1 MSVIIRKS
9 LLELIFSG
17 AFMKRWN
24 DKLRPMELVEV
35 DKQGHK
41 MIVAWLLFL
50 RNSSG
55 LDVARKRA
63 LGESIVE
70 GGLFD
75 YLYRLVITDI
85 KPPVFY
91 RIKENPEDYRT
102 LTNWVLSELRPRIMP
117 LGDEFMRRMTDY
129 LMRPEDKGLARRILH
144 AAHLYASYSEFKLLK
159 SINTMDHELIEIE
172 QSFIDRLN
180 DMRDLDGVAELLDE
194 DGNVFGRFARMCGRL
209 RFQKRWSQTPRV
221 PETSV
226 LGHMFIV
233 AAFSWFFSMEVG
245 ACRARCQ
252 NNFFAGLFHDLP
264 ELLTR
269 DIISPVK
276 GSSQDISNLIHEY
289 ENRELDRVVLTPLK
303 AGGYG
308 EIATRLEYLLGLE
321 IGSEFKATIRR
332 DGAIIEATEEQ
343 LFGEYNQDSLDPKDG
358 PLLKVCDSL
367 AAFIE
372 AHTALKN
379 GISSGQLHHA
389 LYRIRNRYN
398 QTPTIA
404 GVQISALLADFD

>member
-9 LLELIFSG
+9 LLELLFSG

-35 DKQGHK
+35 DKQAHK

-50 RNSSG
+50 LNSRDM
-55 LDVARKRA
+55 DVARKRA

-70 GGLFD
+70 GGIFD

-91 RIKENPEDYRT
+91 KIKENPEDYRT
-102 LTNWVLSELRPRIMP
+102 LTNWVVNELRPRIMP
-117 LGDEFMRRMTDY
+117 LGQDFMDRMSDY
-129 LMRPEDKGLARRILH
+129 LMQPEDKGLARRILQ

-159 SINTMDHELIEIE
+159 SINQMDHELTEIE
-172 QSFIDRLN
+172 ESFVSRLEAL
-180 DMRDLDGVAELLDE
+180 RDLEGVSELLD
-194 DGNVFGRFARMCGRL
+194 DDNTVLGRFARMCGRL

-233 AAFSWFFSMEVG
+233 AAYSWFFSMEVG
-245 ACRARCQ
+245 ACRARSQ

-276 GSSQDISNLIHEY
+276 GASEDIAELIHEY
-289 ENRELDRVVLTPLK
+289 EIRELERVVLTPLK
-303 AGGYG
+303 EGGFDDVV
-308 EIATRLEYLLGLE
+308 ARLEYFLGLE
-321 IGSEFKATIRR
+321 IGSEFKACIIR
-332 DGAIIEATEEQ
+332 DGEVLAVSQDKLDTM
-343 LFGEYNQDSLDPKDG
+343 YNQDTLDPKDG
-358 PLLKVCDSL
+358 PILKICDSL
-367 AAFIE
+367 AAYIE

-379 GISSGQLHHA
+379 GISSDQLHHA
-389 LYRIRNRYN
+389 LYRIRQRYN
-398 QTPTIA
+398 ETPVIG
-404 GVQISALLADFD
+404 GVQVSALLADFD

>member
-9 LLELIFSG
+9 LLELVFSG

-35 DKQGHK
+35 DKQAHK
-41 MIVAWLLFL
+41 MIVAWVLFVI
-50 RNSSG
+50 NSRDM
-55 LDVARKRA
+55 DVARRRA

-70 GGLFD
+70 GGIFD

-91 RIKENPEDYRT
+91 RIKENREDYRK
-102 LTNWVLSELRPRIMP
+102 LTSWVVSELAPRLQP
-117 LGDEFMRRMTDY
+117 LGEGFLRRMGEF
-129 LMRPEDKGLARRILH
+129 LMEPEEKGLARRILR
-144 AAHLYASYSEFKLLK
+144 AAHLYASWSEFKLLK
-159 SINTMDHELIEIE
+159 SINTMDHELMEIE
-172 QSFIDRLN
+172 QSFVDRLK
-180 DMRDLDGVAELLDE
+180 DLRDIRGVDELLDDE
-194 DGNVFGRFARMCGRL
+194 NTTLGRFARMCGRL

-233 AAFSWFFSMEVG
+233 AAYGWFFSQEVG
-245 ACRARCQ
+245 ACRARQQ
-252 NNFFAGLFHDLP
+252 NNFFAGLVHDLP

-276 GSSQDISNLIHEY
+276 QSAPEIAELIRQY
-289 ENRELDRVVLTPLK
+289 ELYELEKVVLAPLRD
-303 AGGYG
+303 GGY
-308 EIATRLEYLLGLE
+308 EDVSERMAYFLGLDV
-321 IGSEFKATIRR
+321 GSEFQATIVR
-332 DGAIIEATEEQ
+332 DGKVLAVAADELADN
-343 LFGEYNQDSLDPKDG
+343 NQDTLDPKDG
-358 PLLKVCDSL
+358 ELLKMCDRL

-379 GISSGQLHHA
+379 GISSDQLHQA
-389 LYRIRNRYN
+389 LFRIRNHYKGR
-398 QTPTIA
+398 TTVA
-404 GVQISALLADFD
+404 GVQINALLADFD

>member
-1 MSVIIRKS
+1 
-9 LLELIFSG
+9 
-17 AFMKRWN
+17 
-24 DKLRPMELVEV
+24 MELVEV
-35 DKQGHK
+35 DKQAHK

-50 RNSSG
+50 LNSRDM
-55 LDVARKRA
+55 DVARKRA

-91 RIKENPEDYRT
+91 KIKENPEDYRT
-102 LTNWVLSELRPRIMP
+102 LTNWVINELRPRIMP
-117 LGDEFMRRMTDY
+117 LGQDFMDRMNDY
-129 LMRPEDKGLARRILH
+129 LMQPEDKGLARRILQ

-159 SINTMDHELIEIE
+159 SINRMDHELTEIE
-172 QSFIDRLN
+172 ESFVSRLEAL
-180 DMRDLDGVAELLDE
+180 RDLEGVSSLLDE
-194 DGNVFGRFARMCGRL
+194 NKTVLGQFARMCGRL

-233 AAFSWFFSMEVG
+233 AVYSWFFSMEVG
-245 ACRARCQ
+245 ACRARSQ

-276 GSSQDISNLIHEY
+276 GASEEIGELIHEY
-289 ENRELDRVVLTPLK
+289 ESRELERVVLTPLK
-303 AGGYG
+303 EGGYAD
-308 EIATRLEYLLGLE
+308 IAARLEYFLGLE
-321 IGSEFKATIRR
+321 IGSEFKACINR
-332 DGAIIEATEEQ
+332 DGEVVEVSQEKLSGI
-343 LFGEYNQDSLDPKDG
+343 YNQDTLDPKDG

-367 AAFIE
+367 AAYIE

-379 GISSGQLHHA
+379 GISSDQLHHA
-389 LYRIRNRYN
+389 LYRIRQRYN
-398 QTPTIA
+398 ETPVIG
-404 GVQISALLADFD
+404 GVQVSALLADFH

>member
-1 MSVIIRKS
+1 MSVVIRKS

-35 DKQGHK
+35 DKQAHK

-50 RNSSG
+50 LNSRDM
-55 LDVARKRA
+55 DVARKRA
-63 LGESIVE
+63 LGEAIVE
-70 GGLFD
+70 GGIFD

-91 RIKENPEDYRT
+91 RIKENPEDYKM
-102 LTNWVLSELRPRIMP
+102 LTDWVLRELRPRLSP
-117 LGDEFMRRMTDY
+117 LGDDFMRRMGEY
-129 LMRPEDKGLARRILH
+129 LVQPEDKGMARRILK

-159 SINTMDHELIEIE
+159 SINRMDHELTEIE
-172 QSFIDRLN
+172 ESFVSR
-180 DMRDLDGVAELLDE
+180 LDGLRDINGVSELLDE
-194 DGNVFGRFARMCGRL
+194 DGSVLGRFARMCGRL

-233 AAFSWFFSMEVG
+233 AAFSWFFSVEVG
-245 ACRARCQ
+245 ACRARAQ
-252 NNFFAGLFHDLP
+252 NNFFSGLFHDLP

-276 GSSQDISNLIHEY
+276 EASADIASLIHEY
-289 ENRELDRVVLTPLK
+289 ENLELERVVLTPLK
-303 AGGYG
+303 EGGYEDVAG
-308 EIATRLEYLLGLE
+308 RLEYLLGLE
-321 IGSEFKATIRR
+321 VGSEFKATINQ

-343 LFGEYNQDSLDPKDG
+343 LAGPYNQDTLDPKDG
-358 PLLKVCDSL
+358 PMLKVCDSL
-367 AAFIE
+367 AAYIE

-379 GISSGQLHHA
+379 GISSDQLHHA
-389 LYRIRNRYN
+389 LYRIRQRYN
-398 QTPTIA
+398 ETPTVA
-404 GVQISALLADFD
+404 GVQVSALLADFN